1 MTQLFKFRVRQN
13 GLLVQC
19 PRLLK
24 HNETRMTTLHEK
36 MKSQHDKALRKHCAF
51 LGVPYLNEH
60 RHGGVGQNNEKQ
72 LDPPREGDAHDL

>member
-1 MTQLFKFRVRQN
+1 
-13 GLLVQC
+13 
-19 PRLLK
+19 
-24 HNETRMTTLHEK
+24 MTTLHEK
-36 MKSQHDKALRKHCAF
+36 MKSQHDKTLRKHCAF